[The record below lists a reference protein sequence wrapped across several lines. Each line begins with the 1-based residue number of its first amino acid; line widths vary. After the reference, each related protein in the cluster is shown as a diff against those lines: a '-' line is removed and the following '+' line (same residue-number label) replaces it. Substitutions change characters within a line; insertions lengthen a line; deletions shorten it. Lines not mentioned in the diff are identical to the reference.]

1 MSMELEG
8 IEEEST
14 LTTLL
19 ESIEHQIQSK
29 KSEGKL
35 SLGHNKKPDLSIEQV
50 ANGEELVTFFRDR
63 PGHINMSAAVAATAM
78 VTAAA
83 AAITAAAA
91 LNAKG
96 NKPKPK
102 EQVNLMDANTKG
114 LNVNDL
120 LSLRNSCL

>member
-1 MSMELEG
+1 MSMEVEG
-8 IEEEST
+8 LEEESN
-14 LTTLL
+14 LATLL

-35 SLGHNKKPDLSIEQV
+35 SLGHNKKPDLSVKQL
-50 ANGEELVTFFRDR
+50 ANGEDLVTFFRDR
-63 PGHINMSAAVAATAM
+63 PGYINMSAAVAATAM

-91 LNAKG
+91 VNAKG

-102 EQVNLMDANTKG
+102 EQINLMDTNTKE
-114 LNVNDL
+114 LNINDL

>member
-1 MSMELEG
+1 MSMEIES

-14 LTTLL
+14 LNVLL
-19 ESIEHQIQSK
+19 ESIENQIQSK

-35 SLGHNKKPDLSIEQV
+35 SLSHNQKPDLSIETL
-50 ANGEELVTFFRDR
+50 ANEEELITFFRER
-63 PGHINMSAAVAATAM
+63 PGLINMSAAVAATAM

-96 NKPKPK
+96 KDPDPK
-102 EQVNLMDANTKG
+102 EQIKFMNTDTKG
-114 LNVNDL
+114 LNIHDL
-120 LSLRNSCL
+120 LSLRNNCL